1 MKTCSIILIS
11 VLLSLNLAAQSIS
24 PQVVASSGNYMESGN
39 YSLSCT
45 LGEPIIA
52 TAESGTTTLTQGFQ
66 QPSYNVTSITQNN
79 LSGFEVNV
87 FPNPTSD
94 YITISWKTETT
105 SGVEIFLYDMSGKLI
120 TAKTL
125 SSTDQKASVNL
136 SQLAS
141 EQYIMEVKDKNTSN
155 SKIFKIEKK

>member
-1 MKTCSIILIS
+1 MKTYKLFLIS
-11 VLLSLNLAAQSIS
+11 MIFTLNLAAQSIS

-39 YSLSCT
+39 YSLSWT
-45 LGEPIIA
+45 LGEPVIA
-52 TAESGTTTLTQGFQ
+52 TAQSGNTILTQGFQ

-79 LSGFEVNV
+79 LFGFEVNV
-87 FPNPTSD
+87 FPNPTPN
-94 YITISWKTETT
+94 YITISWKTEST
-105 SGVEIFLYDMSGKLI
+105 SGVDIFLYDMSGKLI

-125 SSTDQKASVNL
+125 SSSDQKASVNL